1 MDRGG
6 RQSMSP
12 AAVAIAAILLVW
24 TGSADA
30 ASVGPKEAAGLVG
43 ETATVCGVVASG
55 KYAADLRLQPTFLN
69 LDKPY
74 PDQVF
79 TVVIFGD
86 DRAKFGTP
94 ETSLRGQRICVTGVI
109 RVFREQPEMVLK
121 DPSQLTK

>member
-1 MDRGG
+1 
-6 RQSMSP
+6 MSP
-12 AAVAIAAILLVW
+12 AVAAIASVLLAW
-24 TGSADA
+24 TGSAGA
-30 ASVGPKEAAGLVG
+30 GTVGPKEAAGLVG
-43 ETATVCGVVASG
+43 ETATVCGVVASA
-55 KYAADLRLQPTFLN
+55 KYAAELRLQPTFLN

-74 PDQVF
+74 PDQLF

-94 ETSLRGQRICVTGVI
+94 ETSLRGKRICVTGVI

>member
-1 MDRGG
+1 
-6 RQSMSP
+6 MSP
-12 AAVAIAAILLVW
+12 AAVAIAAVVVW
-24 TGSADA
+24 IGSADA

-43 ETATVCGVVASG
+43 ETATVCGVVASA

-74 PDQVF
+74 PDQLF

-94 ETSLRGQRICVTGVI
+94 ETSLRGKRICVTGVI

>member
-1 MDRGG
+1 
-6 RQSMSP
+6 MSP
-12 AAVAIAAILLVW
+12 AAGAIVLVLLVW
-24 TGSADA
+24 TGSAEA
-30 ASVGPKEAAGLVG
+30 GSVGPKEAAGLVG
-43 ETATVCGVVASG
+43 ETATVCGIVASA
-55 KYAADLRLQPTFLN
+55 KYASDLRLQPTFLN

-74 PDQVF
+74 PDQPF